1 MEREGEER
9 KRERERER
17 ESCSGDTFPDRAG
30 VETMNRPTGVV
41 PANLQA

>member
-1 MEREGEER
+1 MEREREEG
-9 KRERERER
+9 ERER